1 MFPRMFPHLSLLSWL
16 ELSIL
21 RISSYRTQVIFVHTV
36 TSANEGDTDMTIR
49 SVWVASAILLLVL
62 SGCVEVSSEP
72 APESAQET
80 KSQAEENETPAV
92 TPSEEADSEDAV
104 VAKEGTFKMAVFN
117 YDTQSYPDLEIW
129 VRGTGSWYPN
139 ADSGDGRDEFGP
151 FPVGESI
158 EGDFFVY
165 PFGRDGIEV
174 PVTLELSQ
182 DHISESD
189 RDMVWVWIE
198 DEVLI
203 VTGTPL
209 LEDVEVALN

>member
-1 MFPRMFPHLSLLSWL
+1 
-16 ELSIL
+16 
-21 RISSYRTQVIFVHTV
+21 
-36 TSANEGDTDMTIR
+36 MTMR
-49 SVWVASAILLLVL
+49 PVWAASAVLLLTL
-62 SGCVEVSSEP
+62 AGCVEVSSESVP
-72 APESAQET
+72 VSPQEATSQSQES
-80 KSQAEENETPAV
+80 ETPAAK
-92 TPSEEADSEDAV
+92 PSEAVETEDAV
-104 VAKEGTFKMAVFN
+104 VTEEGTFKMAVFN

-139 ADSGDGRDEFGP
+139 ADFGDTKDDFGP

-165 PFGRDGIEV
+165 PFGRDGIEI

>member
-1 MFPRMFPHLSLLSWL
+1 MQFL
-16 ELSIL
+16 
-21 RISSYRTQVIFVHTV
+21 SSYLTQVIFVHTV
-36 TSANEGDTDMTIR
+36 TSANEGDTEMTMR
-49 SVWVASAILLLVL
+49 PVWVASVVLLLTL
-62 SGCVEVSSEP
+62 SGCVEVTSEP
-72 APESAQET
+72 APQSAQQT
-80 KSQAEENETPAV
+80 KSQAEENETPAA
-92 TPSEEADSEDAV
+92 TPSEEVDSEEAV

-198 DEVLI
+198 DGVLI

-209 LEDVEVALN
+209 LQDVEVPLS